1 MNHRHPFA
9 LAALALLAAAP
20 MAQAATADTAPVLVD
35 EAGRQAMR
43 DARQNP
49 LFAAELARAI
59 ATVEAVRQA
68 GIQVPVPK
76 DPGGGYTHEQHK
88 RNFRALYDAGALY
101 AITGDKAYAEFSRD
115 MLLAYAQV
123 YPSLGPHPAG
133 RGQIPGRLFWQTL
146 NDSNWLFYAIQGYD
160 AVRAALAEKDRKI
173 IEDKVFRPMA
183 RFLSDGAP
191 RNFNLIH
198 NHATWAV
205 AAVGMTGYV
214 LRDRDLVDKALLG
227 LDKSGKAGFLKQV
240 DQLFSPDGYYEEG
253 PYYQRYALLPFIG
266 FARAIDQNDPQRE
279 IFKRRDSVLLK
290 AVRTTVNLT
299 YGGLFFPLNDAMK
312 DKGLATEELYQAVA
326 IAYARTGDTG
336 FLSVAQMQGKAVLT
350 PDGAALSAGVA
361 TAKATPF
368 AFTSQNLGDG
378 PDGTHGSL
386 AILRAGTGPKHQVLV
401 AKNTAQGM
409 GHGHFDKLS
418 WIFYDNGAEVV
429 ADYGAARFLNIE
441 TKSGGVYLPEN
452 TSWAKQT
459 VAHNTLV
466 VNETSHFDGE
476 LKRAQPLAPTPLFFH
491 ADDQMRIVSARMEGA
506 YDGVTFTRTLALL
519 GHADLDKPVVID
531 LMKVRSDKPARL
543 DLPLHYRGHIMDV
556 GFPLT
561 SNTEI
566 RPVLGKGAGYQHIWV
581 DATGTPAAG
590 NATLTWLQGDR
601 FYTYRFLPQ
610 AGATAMLAESGANDP
625 KFNLRREPILIQR
638 LDNATAA
645 SFVGVLEPH
654 GEYNGAAEYT
664 LRGRSRIADLSHV
677 TGPGGD
683 VVTLTLATGAR
694 LRLAISDN
702 PAADAGHEVVVDGA
716 PVRWQG
722 PFARFDLQP

>member
-1 MNHRHPFA
+1 MHQRHSFA
-9 LAALALLAAAP
+9 LAVLAVMAVAPAAR
-20 MAQAATADTAPVLVD
+20 ADTVPVLVD
-35 EAGRQAMR
+35 EVGRSAMR

-49 LFAAELARAI
+49 LFAAEFARAM
-59 ATVEAVRQA
+59 ANVEAARQA

-101 AITGDKAYAEFSRD
+101 AITGDKVYVDFSRD
-115 MLLAYAQV
+115 MLLAYAKI
-123 YPSLGPHPAG
+123 YPGLGPHPAG
-133 RGQIPGRLFWQTL
+133 RGEIPGRLFWQTL

-160 AVRAALAEKDRKI
+160 AVRAAMAEKDRKI

-183 RFLSDGAP
+183 RFLSDGSP

-214 LRDRDLVDKALLG
+214 LRDRNLVDKALLG
-227 LDKSGKAGFLKQV
+227 LDKSGTAGFLKQV

-266 FARAIDQNDPQRE
+266 FARAIDQNEPQRG
-279 IFKRRDSVLLK
+279 IFQRRDGVLLK
-290 AVRTTVNLT
+290 AVRTTINLT
-299 YGGLFFPLNDAMK
+299 YGGLFFPLNDALK

-336 FLSVAQMQGKAVLT
+336 FLSVAQGQGRAVLT
-350 PDGAALSAGVA
+350 PDGAALSAGIA
-361 TAKATPF
+361 AGKSTPF

-386 AILRAGTGPKHQVLV
+386 SILRAGTGPKHQALV

-441 TKSGGVYLPEN
+441 SKAGGIYLPEN
-452 TSWAKQT
+452 KSWAKQT
-459 VAHNTLV
+459 IAHNTLV
-466 VNETSHFDGE
+466 VDEASHFDADV
-476 LKRAQPLAPTPLFFH
+476 KRAQPVAPTPLFFH
-491 ADDQMRIVSARMEGA
+491 ADDDMRIVSARMDGA
-506 YDGVTFTRTLALL
+506 YPGVTFTRTMALL
-519 GHADLDKPVVID
+519 GHAELDRPVVID
-531 LMKVRSDKPARL
+531 LLKVASDRPAKL

-556 GFPLT
+556 GFPLS
-561 SNTEI
+561 SNTDT
-566 RPVLGKGAGYQHIWV
+566 RPVLGTASGYQHVWV
-581 DATGTPAAG
+581 DATGKPEAG
-590 NATLTWLQGDR
+590 NATLTWLLGDR

-610 AGATAMLAESGANDP
+610 AGATAILAESGANDP
-625 KFNLRREPILIQR
+625 KFNLRREPILVQR
-638 LDNATAA
+638 LEGAKAA

-654 GEYNGAAEYT
+654 GEYNGAAEFT
-664 LRGRSRIADLSHV
+664 LRGRTRI
-677 TGPGGD
+677 TGLTHAEGTTGD
-683 VVTLTLATGAR
+683 IVTLTLTNGAR
-694 LRLAISDN
+694 LRLAVSAD
-702 PAADAGHEVVVDGA
+702 PARETWHEVNVDGR
-716 PVRWQG
+716 PIRWQG
-722 PFARFDLQP
+722 PFARVDEKP

>member
-1 MNHRHPFA
+1 MYHRHSFA
-9 LAALALLAAAP
+9 MAAFAVLAVAPATQAAP
-20 MAQAATADTAPVLVD
+20 ADLAPVLVD

-49 LFAAELARAI
+49 LFAAELARAM

-88 RNFRALYDAGALY
+88 RNFRALYEAGALY
-101 AITGDKAYAEFSRD
+101 AITGDKAYVDFSRD
-115 MLLAYAQV
+115 MLLAYAEI
-123 YPSLGPHPAG
+123 YPGLGSHPAG
-133 RGQIPGRLFWQTL
+133 RGEIPGRLFWQTL
-146 NDSNWLFYAIQGYD
+146 NDSNWLFYAVQGYD
-160 AVRAALAEKDRKI
+160 AVRQAMAEKDRKT

-183 RFLSDGAP
+183 RFLSEGSP

-214 LRDRDLVDKALLG
+214 LRDTDLVEKALLG
-227 LDKSGKAGFLKQV
+227 LDKSGSAGFLKQV

-266 FARAIDQNDPQRE
+266 FARAIEQNEPQRG
-279 IFKRRDSVLLK
+279 IFARRDGVLLK
-290 AVRTTVNLT
+290 AVRTSVNLT

-326 IAYARTGDTG
+326 IAYARSGDTG

-350 PDGAALSAGVA
+350 PDGAALSAAVA
-361 TAKATPF
+361 AGKATPF
-368 AFTSQNLGDG
+368 NFTSQNLGDG

-386 AILRAGTGPKHQVLV
+386 AILRAGTGPKQQVLV

-418 WIFYDNGAEVV
+418 WIFYDNGGEVV
-429 ADYGAARFLNIE
+429 SDYGAARFLNIE
-441 TKSGGVYLPEN
+441 TKAGGIYLPEN
-452 TSWAKQT
+452 KSWAKQT

-466 VNETSHFDGE
+466 VNETSHFNAD
-476 LKRAQPLAPTPLFFH
+476 LRRAQPVAPTPLFFH

-506 YDGVTFTRTLALL
+506 YDGVGFTRTLALL
-519 GHADLDKPVVID
+519 GHADLDQPVVID

-543 DLPLHYRGHIMDV
+543 DLPLHYQGHIMDV
-556 GFPLT
+556 GFPLA
-561 SNTEI
+561 SNNEV
-566 RPVLGKGAGYQHIWV
+566 RPVLGKASGYQHIWV
-581 DATGTPAAG
+581 DATGTPDAG
-590 NATLTWLQGDR
+590 NATLTWLLGNR

-610 AGATAMLAESGANDP
+610 AGATAILAESGANDP
-625 KFNLRREPILIQR
+625 QFNLRREPMLIQR
-638 LDNATAA
+638 LDGARQA

-664 LRGRSRIADLSHV
+664 LRGRSRVAGLSHV
-677 TGPGGD
+677 AGPTGD
-683 VVTLTLATGAR
+683 VITLTLHTGAR
-694 LRLAISDN
+694 LRLAVSDN
-702 PAADAGHEVVVDGA
+702 PAADARHAVTVEGT

-722 PFARFDLQP
+722 PFARFDVKP